1 MSTIRLRQLVGPAY
15 FLACLLLGGSTQNV
29 WFTAALQLA
38 AVVILAWAVIEGP
51 IEPLTRDAQR
61 LIVLAAALLGLVAVH
76 LVPLPPSLWQ
86 SLPGR
91 GLVSQGLKQLG
102 LAPGWQPLSL
112 VPYDTI
118 TTSLT
123 LLPPLAML
131 AAVLVL
137 RAYTRPGM
145 AVALFIG
152 AALGLALGRLQI
164 GGSEAVS
171 ERFYIQPEHNMGTA
185 SGFFANPNHMATLL
199 LITLP
204 FVTALAGWGLDMFG
218 GRSSRGRA
226 CLLLGGAGALLV
238 IIGLTLNGSLA
249 GLGLSIPV
257 VLLSVLMF
265 VRPSRWVRNGIFV
278 AAAIA
283 GLACVVVIATSLN
296 RNSFNGHTSSSIA
309 TRQEF
314 FATGIKVAADYFPVG
329 SGIGTF
335 VPVYRIREGGRTSD
349 LTIYVNHAHDD
360 YLELLIETGLPG
372 VALLMVFF
380 LWWGSVVL
388 RLMRTPDGDLFARAG
403 AIASLVIFIHSI
415 VDYPLRTSAIAVS
428 LAMALSLLVLPKLH
442 RSSAETELRPTR
454 HVKID

>member
-1 MSTIRLRQLVGPAY
+1 MSAMRLRQLVGPAY
-15 FLACLLLGGSTQNV
+15 LLACLLFGGSTQNV
-29 WFTAALQLA
+29 WFTAALQLS
-38 AVVILAWAVIEGP
+38 AVAILGWAVIERP
-51 IEPLTRDAQR
+51 TEPLTRDAQR
-61 LIVLAAALLGLVAVH
+61 LIVLAAALLGLVTLH
-76 LVPLPPSLWQ
+76 LVPLPPSVWQ
-86 SLPGR
+86 NLPGR

-123 LLPPLAML
+123 LLPPFAML
-131 AAVLVL
+131 SAMLVL
-137 RAYTRPGM
+137 RAFTRPGI
-145 AVALFIG
+145 AVALFLG

-164 GGSEAVS
+164 NGSEVA
-171 ERFYIQPEHNMGTA
+171 ERFYLQPEHNPGTA
-185 SGFFANPNHMATLL
+185 SGFFANPDHMATLL

-218 GRSSRGRA
+218 RQSSRGQA
-226 CLLLGGAGALLV
+226 GLLLGGAGALLILIGV
-238 IIGLTLNGSLA
+238 ILNGSLA

-257 VLLSVLMF
+257 VVLSVLML
-265 VRPSRWVRNGIFV
+265 VRPPRWVRTAMF
-278 AAAIA
+278 AAATIA
-283 GLACVVVIATSLN
+283 CLAYIVVVATPLN
-296 RNSFNGHTSSSIA
+296 RLVPNGHAASSIA

-314 FATGIKVAADYFPVG
+314 FATGLRVAADYFPVG

-335 VPVYRIREGGRTSD
+335 VPVYRIREDVRKID
-349 LTIYVNHAHDD
+349 LTVYVNHAHDD

-428 LAMALSLLVLPKLH
+428 FAMALSLLVLPKLH